1 MSLWLVPYT
10 RCEIKPHGP
19 FSFLESVIIGGLIFP
34 VSFVMLPSVTLVS
47 VLFFHEAFQPIL
59 IVILKVVDPS
69 ISLIAGMCEHVYENR
84 KRREVPL
91 EAYWLLTVQVST
103 LTLQTPLFAKS
114 TTKSQCTL
122 PLGPQEY

>member
-1 MSLWLVPYT
+1 M
-10 RCEIKPHGP
+10 
-19 FSFLESVIIGGLIFP
+19 
-34 VSFVMLPSVTLVS
+34 
-47 VLFFHEAFQPIL
+47 
-59 IVILKVVDPS
+59 IVILKVLDPS
-69 ISLIAGMCEHVYENR
+69 ISLITGMCEHVYENR

>member
-1 MSLWLVPYT
+1 MSLWLVPYP
-10 RCEIKPHGP
+10 RCEIKPRGP

-34 VSFVMLPSVTLVS
+34 VSFVMLPSVTHVS
-47 VLFFHEAFQPIL
+47 VLFFHEAFPPIL
-59 IVILKVVDPS
+59 IVILKVLDPS
-69 ISLIAGMCEHVYENR
+69 ISLITGMCEHVYENR
-84 KRREVPL
+84 KRR